1 SHRAFMFSYKFAFYL
16 SLVCFSLV
24 LLEAPQTSGV
34 RLQRQL
40 LGSLVNADPL
50 EEPENQLLLEE
61 LNSLSPEFH
70 RRLSSKRGFVR
81 LG

>member
-1 SHRAFMFSYKFAFYL
+1 MFSYKFAFYL
-16 SLVCFSLV
+16 SLVCFCLI

-40 LGSLVNADPL
+40 LGGLANADPL
-50 EEPENQLLLEE
+50 EDPESQLLLEE
-61 LNSLSPEFH
+61 LNSLSPELHH
-70 RRLSSKRGFVR
+70 RLPSKRGFVR